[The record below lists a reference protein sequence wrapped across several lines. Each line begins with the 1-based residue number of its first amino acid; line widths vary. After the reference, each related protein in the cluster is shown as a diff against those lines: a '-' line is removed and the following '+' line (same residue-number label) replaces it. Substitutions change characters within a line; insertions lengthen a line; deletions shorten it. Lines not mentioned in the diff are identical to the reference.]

1 MRQFPFLSLPHAL
14 VVLRVAVAIF
24 FMAHAVVRLVL
35 DTIPGFGGFLTSRGF
50 PFGLAIVWAITLFE
64 IGGGVLLALGQKV
77 RLLSIGFQAIC
88 WGGIV
93 IIHAKLGWFVGEHGT
108 GGMEYSL
115 CLSVALLVLAA
126 ADREGYF
133 ARKSS

>member
-1 MRQFPFLSLPHAL
+1 MRQFPFLSLQHSL
-14 VVLRVAVAIF
+14 IVLRVAIAVF
-24 FMAHAVVRLVL
+24 FLAHASVRMVNGS
-35 DTIPGFGGFLTSRGF
+35 IPGFGDFLNNRGI
-50 PFGLAIVWAITLFE
+50 PFGLALVWLITAQE
-64 IGGGVLLALGQKV
+64 MIGGFLLALGKFV
-77 RLLSIGFQAIC
+77 RWVTVGFQAIC

-108 GGMEYSL
+108 GGVEYSL

-133 ARKSS
+133 KKK

>member
-1 MRQFPFLSLPHAL
+1 MRQFPFLSLQHSL
-14 VVLRVAVAIF
+14 IVLRVAIAVF
-24 FMAHAVVRLVL
+24 FLAHASVRLVNGS
-35 DTIPGFGGFLTSRGF
+35 IPGFGDFLNNRGI
-50 PFGLAIVWAITLFE
+50 PFGLALVWLITAQE
-64 IGGGVLLALGQKV
+64 MIGGFLLALGKFV
-77 RLLSIGFQAIC
+77 RWVTVGFQAIC

-108 GGMEYSL
+108 GGVEYSL

-133 ARKSS
+133 KQQ

>member
-1 MRQFPFLSLPHAL
+1 MRQFPFLSLQHSL
-14 VVLRVAVAIF
+14 IVLRVAIAVF
-24 FMAHAVVRLVL
+24 FLAHASVRLVNGS
-35 DTIPGFGGFLTSRGF
+35 IPGFGDFLNNRGI
-50 PFGLAIVWAITLFE
+50 PFGLALVWLITAQE
-64 IGGGVLLALGQKV
+64 MIGGFLLALGKFV
-77 RLLSIGFQAIC
+77 RWVTVGFQAIC

-108 GGMEYSL
+108 GGVEYSL

-133 ARKSS
+133 KKK